1 MLPGVPGNLVDSD
14 APGPGVTDD
23 RVLDLLPGTFTLILG
38 TVLSLI
44 NPILPLPPGV
54 ANPFTFGAEP
64 VIAGARAAPPFTLSN
79 PSHGTLTPQSQ
90 VYANV
95 DSATPY
101 GFFSGLPFP
110 ESFPVPAY

>member
-1 MLPGVPGNLVDSD
+1 MDSD
-14 APGPGVTDD
+14 ALGPGVTDD

-44 NPILPLPPGV
+44 NPTPPLPPGV

-64 VIAGARAAPPFTLSN
+64 VVAGARVGPPFNFSN

-95 DSATPY
+95 ASATP
-101 GFFSGLPFP
+101 
-110 ESFPVPAY
+110 